1 MLSSK
6 TVTFFTEENLPL
18 HNFLVSHLLRNDP
31 KCKVFSSQGLL
42 GLQEVSPQDH
52 ITTFSSNCR
61 SAREVCHFC
70 AGDFS
75 THMALCQW
83 VLDGFC
89 TQDSQAQKTT
99 SPQSN
104 DTSSSTA
111 NVLQSLWLLA
121 CPNISWITP
130 GLLFFKAHGEGVE
143 QCEKEVRTLS
153 LRASWPAQEQGC
165 RSAAMPGR
173 SNISPR
179 RINSKRS
186 TSRFG
191 QFQENSEGQNIKQAP
206 QPPAS
211 KSIQHSNLDT
221 HTHKKKYLSTAEDN
235 PQTLLKSLSHGK
247 RNPWLHQRLFWTEIE
262 EVPIQ
267 LPVSKYWCSSWRFFI
282 SLLKSIKSRCRWMLH
297 LQSC

>member
-31 KCKVFSSQGLL
+31 SCKVFSSQGFL
-42 GLQEVSPQDH
+42 GLQDH
-52 ITTFSSNCR
+52 ITMFSSNSR

-111 NVLQSLWLLA
+111 NVLRSLWLLA

-130 GLLFFKAHGEGVE
+130 GLLFFKAYGEGVE

-211 KSIQHSNLDT
+211 KSIQHSNLVT
-221 HTHKKKYLSTAEDN
+221 HTHKKSTFPLLKITPKHFSSPCHTVRETRDYTSASSGQKLKRCPYSYQFPNIDAAAED
-235 PQTLLKSLSHGK
+235 
-247 RNPWLHQRLFWTEIE
+247 
-262 EVPIQ
+262 
-267 LPVSKYWCSSWRFFI
+267 SSYP
-282 SLLKSIKSRCRWMLH
+282 C
-297 LQSC
+297 